1 MAHGSFCHI
10 ELSTT
15 DIEKTRS
22 FYEGIFGWTFQIFP
36 GMETYA
42 MFETPGGPGGGF
54 DAGPNAEGPSAVGPV
69 LHIEVDDIDAALAK
83 IEEAGGKTVA
93 GKTKISDEF
102 GYYAVFL
109 DNVGNRLGLWSNT

>member
-1 MAHGSFCHI
+1 MAHGDICHI
-10 ELSTT
+10 ELHSN
-15 DIEKTRS
+15 DIQATRT
-22 FYEGIFGWTFQIFP
+22 FYETVFGWTFRIFP

-42 MFETPGGPGGGF
+42 MFQTRGGPGGGF
-54 DAGPNAEGPSAVGPV
+54 DAGPNAEPPSAAGPV
-69 LHIEVDDIDAALAK
+69 LHIEVEDIDAALTK

-109 DNVGNRLGLWSNT
+109 DNVGNRLGLWSKA